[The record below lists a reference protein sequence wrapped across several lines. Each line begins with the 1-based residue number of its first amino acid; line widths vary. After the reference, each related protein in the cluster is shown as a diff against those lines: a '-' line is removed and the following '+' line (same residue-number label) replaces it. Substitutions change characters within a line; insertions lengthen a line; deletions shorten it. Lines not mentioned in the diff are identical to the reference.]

1 MTNANWSGPDNGQAT
16 LTITVP
22 EAGRMVG
29 LSRNASY
36 AAAQRGEIPVLRFGA
51 LLRVPVAAWLR
62 KIEQPETI
70 AEGPAKVAPIKM
82 GKRK

>member
-1 MTNANWSGPDNGQAT
+1 MNKDDDAADKQTV

-22 EAGRMVG
+22 EAGEMVG

-62 KIEQPETI
+62 KIEQPETVMLSAI
-70 AEGPAKVAPIKM
+70 PAPEIK
-82 GKRK
+82 GRKR